1 MVITNLLLA
10 ILIVIKVIEK
20 VRTRKI
26 LRESKSSMCDVKNI
40 CAKVSEDK
48 MPLELKRYSEQG
60 YRLCSSTYSGY
71 SKTDKCHYY
80 RLFFTKYGTT
90 FNHD

>member
-10 ILIVIKVIEK
+10 ILIVMKVVEK
-20 VRTRKI
+20 FRTRKI

-48 MPLELKRYSEQG
+48 MPSELKRYSEQG

-80 RLFFTKYGTT
+80 TLFFTKYSVCCD
-90 FNHD
+90 ND